1 MVPKSEEGLVVT
13 SGIRK
18 FPTNRNS
25 ILKNPEYWLDGKREV
40 DEVFPYWRIHNKL
53 YDLTDF
59 ISKHPGG
66 AFWIKETRG
75 TDITESFESSHFGTS
90 HEKILQKY
98 YVKDINRLRN
108 SPFTFH
114 EDGFYKTLKRK
125 VTPILKSVG
134 TGPSLSMILIQD
146 SLFAGFLL
154 FSVMA
159 AMKASFLYAVIA
171 GSILSLMANAAH
183 NFFHQKD
190 NWHMF
195 LFDFTLSSSRDW
207 RISHVLSHH
216 NFPNTIIDFEVS
228 CLEPHLEFFP
238 KKNKSWFHRYATIFT
253 GSILYSIG
261 FYLVFIYRIILYQ
274 TGKTKFVKEN
284 ALPFLHLLIMAA
296 IGGSFLQAHSRVSCL
311 SVTCF

>member
-1 MVPKSEEGLVVT
+1 MVPKSEEDLVVT

-25 ILKNPEYWLDGKREV
+25 ILKNPEYWLDGKREI

-59 ISKHPGG
+59 ISKHPG
-66 AFWIKETRG
+66 
-75 TDITESFESSHFGTS
+75 
-90 HEKILQKY
+90 
-98 YVKDINRLRN
+98 DINKLRN

-114 EDGFYKTLKRK
+114 DDGFYKTLKRK

-171 GSILSLMANAAH
+171 G
-183 NFFHQKD
+183 
-190 NWHMF
+190 
-195 LFDFTLSSSRDW
+195 
-207 RISHVLSHH
+207 V
-216 NFPNTIIDFEVS
+216 
-228 CLEPHLEFFP
+228 
-238 KKNKSWFHRYATIFT
+238 RY
-253 GSILYSIG
+253 
-261 FYLVFIYRIILYQ
+261 
-274 TGKTKFVKEN
+274 KEN
-284 ALPFLHLLIMAA
+284 KFTELMLKH
-296 IGGSFLQAHSRVSCL
+296 Q
-311 SVTCF
+311 